1 MDYEWGK
8 KLIKGH
14 STTNPVIKG
23 LEIELVK
30 PSRFWKPWRFF
41 AIGKFKMEGDENQ
54 QLMKAI
60 FHNVMSGSKDCK
72 YAWVR
77 WLRLLLPVGSIKTL
91 IYSKY

>member
-30 PSRFWKPWRFF
+30 PSRF
-41 AIGKFKMEGDENQ
+41 
-54 QLMKAI
+54 
-60 FHNVMSGSKDCK
+60 
-72 YAWVR
+72 
-77 WLRLLLPVGSIKTL
+77 
-91 IYSKY
+91 